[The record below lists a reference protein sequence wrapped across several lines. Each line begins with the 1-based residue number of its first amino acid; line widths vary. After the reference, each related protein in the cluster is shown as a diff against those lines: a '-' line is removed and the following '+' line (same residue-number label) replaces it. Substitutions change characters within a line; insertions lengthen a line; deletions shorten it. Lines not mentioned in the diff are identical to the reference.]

1 MTFTQWTQ
9 TGGLS
14 LPLVIPTVGS
24 ETVFSRPG
32 GSPTLTI
39 SLRPRQAWTRALTWL
54 WSLCWILLAVWV
66 VRRIRTASS
75 ATSFRPVLSIAAA
88 LGVLGYVLV
97 PSDSDSGAML
107 AKLSL
112 AVFIVSLIAVM
123 LIGVKREDTQEQV
136 SGVV

>member
-1 MTFTQWTQ
+1 MMWTQ

-24 ETVFSRPG
+24 ETVFSRVG

-54 WSLCWILLAVWV
+54 WSLCWVLLAVWV

-75 ATSFRPVLSIAAA
+75 ATSFRPVLGIAAA
-88 LGVLGYVLV
+88 LGVLGYLLLS
-97 PSDSDSGAML
+97 PDSDLRIMSL
-107 AKLSL
+107 CVFILSL
-112 AVFIVSLIAVM
+112 VAVM
-123 LIGVKREDTQEQV
+123 LVGVKREVASE
-136 SGVV
+136 SA